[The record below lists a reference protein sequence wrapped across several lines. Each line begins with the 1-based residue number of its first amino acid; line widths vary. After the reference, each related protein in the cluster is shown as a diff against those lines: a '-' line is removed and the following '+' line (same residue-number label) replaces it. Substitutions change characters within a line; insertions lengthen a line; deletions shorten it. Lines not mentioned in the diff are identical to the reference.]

1 MCVRSS
7 QCRGS
12 WGASSASTWHIVP
25 TDPNSTPRG
34 TILPVGSRGPEIT
47 STLSSLGS
55 GHGATD
61 ASAGPSGVRRQSYG
75 TWHAI
80 LIAHKSLTRIDHF
93 ILYTIKAAQYI
104 FYRTWTLS
112 ITSSPLHH
120 HLHIDHTDSPDRSY
134 VVCARGGCVGAVA
147 ARSSGCFVNGPM
159 GLISGHIP
167 LTTPAHIVYQK
178 VCNFIYVKSVCS
190 KSEYSAQKTISLEI
204 LFLSSFSE

>member
-7 QCRGS
+7 RCRGS
-12 WGASSASTWHIVP
+12 WGASSASTWRIVP

-55 GHGATD
+55 GHGGTD

-80 LIAHKSLTRIDHF
+80 LIAHRSLTRIDHF
-93 ILYTIKAAQYI
+93 ILYTIRAAQYI
-104 FYRTWTLS
+104 FFIEVEHYR
-112 ITSSPLHH
+112 LHH
-120 HLHIDHTDSPDRSY
+120 HLHIWSHRFSWQVVRGMRSWWLRWCCCCE
-134 VVCARGGCVGAVA
+134 VFW
-147 ARSSGCFVNGPM
+147 CFVNGPM
-159 GLISGHIP
+159 GLICGHIP

-178 VCNFIYVKSVCS
+178 VCNFLYV
-190 KSEYSAQKTISLEI
+190 
-204 LFLSSFSE
+204 